1 MVLNAKKWYYM
12 LVNMM
17 NFLFDG
23 IKLPNSYEEEKILD
37 AIIDKVTKSYE
48 EEKILDV
55 IIDKVTKQ
63 LRGGE
68 NK

>member
-1 MVLNAKKWYYM
+1 MQRNGITCVSDLV
-12 LVNMM
+12 VNMM

-37 AIIDKVTKSYE
+37 
-48 EEKILDV
+48 V

-68 NK
+68 NIRRNN

>member
-1 MVLNAKKWYYM
+1 MQRNGITCVSDLV
-12 LVNMM
+12 VNMM

-37 AIIDKVTKSYE
+37 
-48 EEKILDV
+48 V

-68 NK
+68 NIRSNN

>member
-1 MVLNAKKWYYM
+1 MQRNGITCVSDLV
-12 LVNMM
+12 VNMM

-37 AIIDKVTKSYE
+37 AIIDKVTK
-48 EEKILDV
+48 
-55 IIDKVTKQ
+55 Q

-68 NK
+68 NIRRNN